1 MRHLFFLF
9 AALTASAA
17 TVEINLRDFAGASLN
32 SQVTIT
38 NTSNP
43 VFGGSNVYT
52 LPAQK
57 YQPRNGQ
64 VTATLHSGGY
74 KALVGPYSIAFNVPD
89 DTNTYT
95 LSQVATNGSTITA
108 VASVWYPSSNPSN
121 YVTASITNGLGGGGG
136 TTYTFANTNATL
148 SFYTNGST
156 VLLGT
161 NVVGGTG
168 GSITNLTN
176 GAYLADFGGVGDG
189 RKLNSISIASG
200 VVTAP
205 SGTFSGSDTGKLFLA
220 YLDSTNLTSTLT
232 TIASYSNSTTVTLT
246 DTGITTSS
254 KDAIFG
260 TDNTAAMSNA
270 LASLRYSGGTVHI
283 KKGVYLFGSSHR
295 SASGANTTIRMPV
308 VAYNAPT
315 NETIT
320 FAISGE
326 HQPPMTYW
334 VNNNGVP
341 WYGTVLMDVT
351 TPTANQTNAFFED
364 FTTADVFSPIRTKFE
379 NLTLRT
385 VPNPRRTA
393 LYWKRGGGL
402 HVTDCTFDADIS
414 EGYIPNTVGEPIYY
428 PPSVSGTTSTNGL
441 PTNSFAIFGPDVY
454 NSGDFRVRDTSISYY
469 GNAIRTSEHALLD
482 NVNLTVNRV
491 GLYLSIPTSV
501 YSTKLFSFCQ
511 QYPIVAATQD
521 EVGGGKISLNITS
534 FGLENHDDYGS
545 DTLGLLAGSVLT
557 DVSNKVRGV
566 VSQIYAYGSGTFDVT
581 GPNLRS
587 DMDVVGVNV
596 PAYRLTGSN
605 ILTQIQGPILS
616 ELGAQNFSRD
626 LMLDIPFLEGS
637 GNYVWNRAKENKRF
651 NPPDANNLVWTN
663 LGRPAVMISQ
673 SNVVSLNNDG
683 GWLTTSSN
691 ITVNVVFR
699 ASGSRTNYF
708 MLQNQGVYLASG
720 IGGTSIQS
728 RTDDAFGVRTIT
740 STVPNGGHDGNW
752 HMITATVST
761 NTMRLYW
768 DGVLMGQTNSV
779 GGSFPARSFY
789 PILGFNAYNEEFFC
803 NRWQIWTRA
812 LDASEV
818 KGLAMEQGVFTQTD
832 GSGLTNLPASQLTG
846 TVPNAALTGVSIT
859 NLDAIGTL
867 ESDPITVWPNG
878 FQVTNTGSGLYAP
891 ITIGAEN
898 ESVIWVNKIMNGA
911 GDTIPRVNLAHSA
924 IEGFLTNQSTLFIGG
939 GSGLTNLNASQLTTG
954 TVPAGRLTTAGTN
967 LVGAVLTSDGVGNRY
982 WTNALTGFSS
992 VTATNLDVAG
1002 GNITNA
1008 FQVYASSYRKA
1019 GAAATMSWSGNDIY
1033 FPIGFK
1039 FASDISPV
1047 GFSGG
1052 RGIGAAVPLGYLNS
1066 SNITM
1071 VGTFNAGGGTIT
1083 NLSSVV
1089 VDGYISSTN
1098 GFVDVPR
1105 SSAPTFVQIGSRTNT
1120 PVMWWSNSAP
1130 CVRYVT
1136 YYNSSSNAVT
1146 TNLFSLP

>member
-64 VTATLHSGGY
+64 VTATLHAGGY

-121 YVTASITNGLGGGGG
+121 YVTASITNGLGGGG
-136 TTYTFANTNATL
+136 TVSDPLTVTNATITTL
-148 SFYTNGST
+148 NVATNNS
-156 VLLGT
+156 
-161 NVVGGTG
+161 
-168 GSITNLTN
+168 TNLT
-176 GAYLADFGGVGDG
+176 AYNLTVSTLTPYGGRGDG

-205 SGTFSGSDTGKLFLA
+205 AGTFSQSDTGKLFLA
-220 YLDSTNLTSTLT
+220 YLDTTNLTSTLT
-232 TIASYSNSTTVTLT
+232 TIATWSSDTSVTLAN
-246 DTGITTSS
+246 TGITTSS

-260 TDNTAAMSNA
+260 TDNTSALSNA
-270 LASLRYSGGTVHI
+270 LASLRYTGGTIHI
-283 KKGVYLFGSSHR
+283 PKGVYLFGSSHR

-315 NETIT
+315 NETVT
-320 FAISGE
+320 FAIVGE

-351 TPTANQTNAFFED
+351 APTANQTNAFFED
-364 FTTADVFSPIRTKFE
+364 FTQSSVFSPIRTKFE

-402 HVTDCTFDADIS
+402 HVQDCTFDADIS

-428 PPSVSGTTSTNGL
+428 PPSAFGSTGTNNL
-441 PTNSFAIFGPDVY
+441 PTNTFAIYGPEVY
-454 NSGDFRVRDTSISYY
+454 NSGDYRIRDTSISFWPNCIY
-469 GNAIRTSEHALLD
+469 AQEHTFID
-482 NVNLTVNRV
+482 NVNLTANTL
-491 GLYLSIPTSV
+491 GIYAQAGSSSSITIG
-501 YSTKLFSFCQ
+501 KIFNFCL
-511 QYPIVAATQD
+511 QYPFYAAPQVLLPYD
-521 EVGGGKISLNITS
+521 QKIFIQCDAY
-534 FGLENHDDYGS
+534 GLENHDDYGS
-545 DTLGLLAGSVLT
+545 DGLGLLAGNIFT
-557 DVSNKVRGV
+557 DVSNRLSGYVKQV
-566 VSQIYAYGSGTFDVT
+566 YGSTGVSLPVVDYPFLEFGVDLVT
-581 GPNLRS
+581 LNVKQSRMFGSNLL
-587 DMDVVGVNV
+587 VNV
-596 PAYRLTGSN
+596 K
-605 ILTQIQGPILS
+605 GPILS
-616 ELGAQNFSRD
+616 EMGAQNFSRD

-779 GGSFPARSFY
+779 DGSFPARSFY

-832 GSGLTNLPASQLTG
+832 GSSLTNLDASQLTSG
-846 TVPNAALTGVSIT
+846 TVPLAQLPISVVT
-859 NLDAIGTL
+859 NGETFSEILLD
-867 ESDPITVWPNG
+867 EPNG
-878 FQVTNTGSGLYAP
+878 GTNRIVSGDSGMFDFQNVAGSSTVSFDQGQIYA
-891 ITIGAEN
+891 
-898 ESVIWVNKIMNGA
+898 V
-911 GDTIPRVNLAHSA
+911 
-924 IEGFLTNQSTLFIGG
+924 GFFGG
-939 GSGLTNLNASQLTTG
+939 GSGLTSLNASQLTTG
-954 TVPAGRLTTAGTN
+954 TVPAGRLTTVGTN

-982 WTNALTGFSS
+982 WTNSITNFSS
-992 VTATNLDVAG
+992 VAATNLNMAG
-1002 GNITNA
+1002 
-1008 FQVYASSYRKA
+1008 
-1019 GAAATMSWSGNDIY
+1019 
-1033 FPIGFK
+1033 
-1039 FASDISPV
+1039 
-1047 GFSGG
+1047 
-1052 RGIGAAVPLGYLNS
+1052 
-1066 SNITM
+1066 
-1071 VGTFNAGGGTIT
+1071 GTFNAGGGTLT
-1083 NLSSVV
+1083 NISSVAATSLTV
-1089 VDGYISSTN
+1089 SSGNALLNDTRISRRGTGQLAIDANGSSAANAMLMLGHTTVAAPAWLRVGAGMALVSADGSYNSSNSLTIPGTITATN

-1136 YYNSSSNAVT
+1136 YYDASSNAVT